1 MWFLRKRE
9 TKSTEEANKALL
21 DARQNLREVRGRGRE
36 VSKVADALREIRE
49 RNHFIEQLEDI
60 VTHRRGLT

>member
-9 TKSTEEANKALL
+9 TKSSEDANRALL

-36 VSKVADALREIRE
+36 VSKVSEALREIRE
-49 RNHFIEQLEDI
+49 KNHFIEQLEEI
-60 VTHRRGLT
+60 VIHRRGLT